1 MHHEYTIQEYT
12 KIKVIL
18 IKVRI
23 MGKEKVML
31 RTGHTEG
38 VLRWLERFYF
48 LTKWWLQ
55 VFRMF
60 SL

>member
-23 MGKEKVML
+23 MGKEKAML

-48 LTKWWLQ
+48 LTKW
-55 VFRMF
+55 
-60 SL
+60 